1 MATTI
6 PKALYNNY
14 VDRLE
19 AIKAAAQKYVLVP
32 LKAYLKSD
40 PKPSV
45 EEARDYAKKLL
56 EICAK
61 SYGMQASALAASM
74 YDVIMNLIAQEDLD
88 PAENVEPDDDWSASK
103 IAHYQAGKLVAGDQ
117 EGFAKCIAE
126 AARDRVAAYADQTF
140 ISNAR
145 RPYDKRKGV
154 RFARILTGLENCT
167 FCTMLA
173 SRGFV
178 YTTYDSA
185 YQLGRRHRNCDC
197 TVISGPAGAEI
208 EGYDK
213 DAIYDRWQAFEE
225 IDRKTHEDG
234 TPWTRA
240 EKDAAKDAYAKEH
253 PIWT

>member
-14 VDRLE
+14 ATRLDGL
-19 AIKAAAQKYVLVP
+19 KGLAQKYITAN
-32 LKAYLKSD
+32 LKAYLKREPTVSEVREF
-40 PKPSV
+40 STQIL
-45 EEARDYAKKLL
+45 ELCARA
-56 EICAK
+56 
-61 SYGMQASALAASM
+61 YGLQASVLASAM
-74 YDVIMNLIAQEDLD
+74 YDVTADLIGDADLD
-88 PAENVEPDDDWSASK
+88 AAETVDPDDEWSASK
-103 IAHYQAGKLVAGDQ
+103 IAHYQAGKLVDGDTQ
-117 EGFAKCIAE
+117 SFVKSMAE
-126 AARDRVAAYADQTF
+126 AARDRVATYADQTF
-140 ISNAR
+140 IQNSL
-145 RPYDKRKGV
+145 RPADKKAGM

-197 TVISGPAGAEI
+197 TVISGPAGADI

-225 IDRKTHEDG
+225 IDRETHEDG

>member
-1 MATTI
+1 M
-6 PKALYNNY
+6 
-14 VDRLE
+14 
-19 AIKAAAQKYVLVP
+19 
-32 LKAYLKSD
+32 
-40 PKPSV
+40 
-45 EEARDYAKKLL
+45 
-56 EICAK
+56 
-61 SYGMQASALAASM
+61 
-74 YDVIMNLIAQEDLD
+74 
-88 PAENVEPDDDWSASK
+88 
-103 IAHYQAGKLVAGDQ
+103 
-117 EGFAKCIAE
+117 AE
-126 AARDRVAAYADQTF
+126 AARDRVATYADQTF
-140 ISNAR
+140 IQNSL
-145 RPYDKRKGV
+145 RPADKKAGM

-225 IDRKTHEDG
+225 IDRKTHEVG

>member
-6 PKALYNNY
+6 PKALYSNY
-14 VDRLE
+14 VDRLD
-19 AIKAAAQKYVLVP
+19 AIKAAAQKQITVSLKSYLKQGPTVKEARKYAERL
-32 LKAYLKSD
+32 LEQCAKAYGL
-40 PKPSV
+40 
-45 EEARDYAKKLL
+45 
-56 EICAK
+56 
-61 SYGMQASALAASM
+61 QASVLAGAM
-74 YDVIMNLIAQEDLD
+74 YDVVCGLIAGADLES
-88 PAENVEPDDDWSASK
+88 AETVEPHDEWSAPK
-103 IAHYQAGKLVAGDQ
+103 IAHYQAGKLVEGKQ
-117 EGFAKCIAE
+117 EGFVEAIAN
-126 AARDRVAAYADQTF
+126 AGRDRVATYADQTF
-140 ISNAR
+140 IQNSQ
-145 RPYDKRKGV
+145 RPADKKAGV

-178 YTTYDSA
+178 YTTYDNA

-197 TVISGPAGAEI
+197 TVISGPPGAEI

-225 IDRKTHEDG
+225 IDRKTHDDG